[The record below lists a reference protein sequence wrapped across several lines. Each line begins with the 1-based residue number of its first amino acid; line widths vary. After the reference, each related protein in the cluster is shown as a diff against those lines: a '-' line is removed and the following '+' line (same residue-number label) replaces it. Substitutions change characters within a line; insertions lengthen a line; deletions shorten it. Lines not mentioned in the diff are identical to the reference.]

1 MRRKKKRKEKEGRKI
16 LIERKSPRLCGK
28 QRNKQPKAKRKK

>member
-1 MRRKKKRKEKEGRKI
+1 MRGKKKRKERKI

-28 QRNKQPKAKRKK
+28 QRNKQPKGKRKK